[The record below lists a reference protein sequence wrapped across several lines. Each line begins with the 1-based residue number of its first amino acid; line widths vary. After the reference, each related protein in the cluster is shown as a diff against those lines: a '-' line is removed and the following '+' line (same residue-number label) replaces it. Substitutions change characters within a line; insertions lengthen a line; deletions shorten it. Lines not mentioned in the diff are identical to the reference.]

1 MKSNE
6 SEEMYLETIL
16 ILGQTHEHVRLTD
29 VANDL
34 DYKKSSVSVALKHLL
49 EKNLIEKSPEGYI
62 ILTPAGKEIAEMIYE
77 RHKFISTY
85 LMKLGVSETVAVDD
99 ACKIEHVISK
109 ESFDA
114 IKKYVKKNNL

>member
-16 ILGQTHEHVRLTD
+16 TLSQSHEHVRLTD
-29 VANDL
+29 VAKDL

-49 EKNLIEKSPEGYI
+49 EKEYITKSPEGYI
-62 ILTPAGKEIAEMIYE
+62 LLTKSGKKIADMIYE
-77 RHKFISTY
+77 RHQFISKY
-85 LMKLGVSETVAVDD
+85 LMKLGVSEDVAVDD
-99 ACKIEHVISK
+99 ACKIEHVISE

-114 IKKYVKKNNL
+114 IKKYVKDNNL